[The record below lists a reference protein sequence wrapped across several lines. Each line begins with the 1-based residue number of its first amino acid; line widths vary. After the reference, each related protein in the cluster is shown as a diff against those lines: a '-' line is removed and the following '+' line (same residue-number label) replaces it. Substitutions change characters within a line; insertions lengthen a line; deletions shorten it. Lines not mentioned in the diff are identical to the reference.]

1 MRILSIDIETSP
13 NLAHVWSLW
22 NQNVGL
28 NQLLEPSEMMCFA
41 AKWMGEKDILF
52 YSDRTQASGH
62 AGMID
67 AAHTL
72 LDESDVVMHYNG
84 KRFDVPHLNR
94 EFVEAGLTPP
104 SPFKQIDL
112 YQVVKQRFKLPSNK
126 LDYVARMLGLKGK
139 VKHEGHT
146 LWVKCMAGDP
156 KAWRDME
163 KYNKQDV
170 LLLEQLYHILRP
182 WVPNHPSFAIF
193 TGTDCCPACGS
204 TRLEKRG
211 FAYTT
216 VSKFQ
221 RFRCKRCGKWSRGGK
236 ALSRVDIREVTG

>member
-1 MRILSIDIETSP
+1 MRILSVDIETSP
-13 NLAHVWSLW
+13 NLAHVWGLF
-22 NQNVGL
+22 NQNIGL
-28 NQLLEPSEMMCFA
+28 NQLLESTEMMCFA
-41 AKWMGEKDILF
+41 AKWLGEKDIMF
-52 YSDRTQASGH
+52 YSTHRDGKIRMVARAWS
-62 AGMID
+62 
-67 AAHTL
+67 L
-72 LDESDVVMHYNG
+72 LDEADVVMHYNG

-94 EFVEAGLTPP
+94 EFVSQELTPP
-104 SPFKQIDL
+104 SPYKQIDL

-139 VKHEGHT
+139 VPHEGHT
-146 LWVKCMAGDP
+146 LWVKCMAGDAR
-156 KAWRDME
+156 AWRDME

-193 TGTDCCPACGS
+193 NGTDCCPACGS
-204 TRLEKRG
+204 LRLERRG
-211 FAYTT
+211 YAYTT

-236 ALSRVDIREVTG
+236 ALARADIREVTG